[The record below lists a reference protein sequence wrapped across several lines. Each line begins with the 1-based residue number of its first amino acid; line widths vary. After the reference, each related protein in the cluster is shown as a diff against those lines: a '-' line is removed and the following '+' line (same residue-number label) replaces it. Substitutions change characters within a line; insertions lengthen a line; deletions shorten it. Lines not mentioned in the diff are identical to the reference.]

1 MASCPPWGLLI
12 FRKVAVR
19 KKDKALEEFDLSLV
33 VLIPI
38 LNGARLDNV

>member
-19 KKDKALEEFDLSLV
+19 EKDEVLEEFDLSLA

-38 LNGARLDNV
+38 LNGARLGNA